1 METVKGP
8 AEGRVLLRNVSWETY
23 KRLIA
28 EREERPV
35 PRFFY
40 DRGEL
45 EIASPSK
52 RHETISRV
60 IALLVEIV
68 AEEKNLDVES
78 AGSTTFR
85 REGRARGFEPDE
97 CFYLSDNIGPV
108 RGKDDLDLEAGDP
121 PPDIVVEVD
130 ITGPSISKFP
140 IYALPEV
147 PEVWRHDG
155 EKVEIS
161 TLGDSEEY
169 VEVSESSLLP
179 SVTSRVLTKF
189 VADGLE
195 MERPAWARKVREWAR
210 KSG

>member
-1 METVKGP
+1 VETVKGP

-68 AEEKNLDVES
+68 AEERIWTS
-78 AGSTTFR
+78 RARAQR
-85 REGRARGFEPDE
+85 RSGAKEGR
-97 CFYLSDNIGPV
+97 
-108 RGKDDLDLEAGDP
+108 
-121 PPDIVVEVD
+121 
-130 ITGPSISKFP
+130 
-140 IYALPEV
+140 
-147 PEVWRHDG
+147 
-155 EKVEIS
+155 
-161 TLGDSEEY
+161 
-169 VEVSESSLLP
+169 EVSSLT
-179 SVTSRVLTKF
+179 SVSTSLTT
-189 VADGLE
+189 
-195 MERPAWARKVREWAR
+195 
-210 KSG
+210 